1 MNELSPPE
9 IVAKH
14 KELNKV
20 MKKKRKEGN
29 EVRLPYKQ
37 SSESD

>member
-1 MNELSPPE
+1 
-9 IVAKH
+9 
-14 KELNKV
+14 

-37 SSESD
+37 SSESDWPSQ